1 MTTTMEKIAL
11 DQARRAGVAQMAATL
26 QSLLGQK
33 VTAAIVG
40 VDDPTNVGGWARG
53 EPLVETDV
61 ERRLRNTFRIAALL
75 MQADTPDT
83 VRAWF
88 LGMNPLLEDRAP
100 AELIADDP
108 LRVLQ
113 AARAF
118 MVTG

>member
-11 DQARRAGVAQMAATL
+11 DQARRAGIAQMATTL

-40 VDDPTNVGGWARG
+40 VGDPTRVGRWARG
-53 EPLVETDV
+53 EQLVEPDV
-61 ERRLRNTFRIAALL
+61 ERRLRDTYRIATLL
-75 MQADTPDT
+75 MQADTADT

-88 LGMNPLLEDRAP
+88 LGTNPLLEDRAP
-100 AELIADDP
+100 AELIADAP
-108 LRVLQ
+108 QHVLQ

-118 MVTG
+118 LVTG